1 MVTKS
6 TRRAKGS
13 GSVRER
19 SKAKWEVRYDGP
31 PDAAGKR
38 PKVYETVH
46 GSRRDA
52 ERVLRER
59 LGVVD
64 SGSYVAKSS
73 ETVAEFMGKWMSTY
87 AATNTNLRTQQG
99 YRSQIRRNINTALG
113 SIPVQNLRAPQIQA
127 LYASMRRRGLAPRSV
142 LAVHRILKEALSH
155 GVMWGDLARNPAD
168 TVTPPKVEKRTISP
182 WEVETFYKF
191 FDCAEDSQF
200 RDVYHVA
207 VLTGLRRAELCGLRW
222 TEVDL
227 DKGELRVFRTLQRI
241 TGMGLVEGEP
251 KSERSRRTF
260 ALSQLAGDVLRQV
273 RVKQMERQLALG
285 ESWQGDGHV
294 FTGANGRPIDGD
306 RLTRDF
312 GRIVQRSGLK
322 KLTLHGLR
330 HTFVA
335 LLIAGGVHPRTIA
348 DMVGHSSSSF
358 TLDVYGHLMRGVQE
372 EAASAIDRQMAR
384 GSG

>member
-1 MVTKS
+1 MT
-6 TRRAKGS
+6 TTRRRAKGT

-19 SKAKWEVRYDGP
+19 SKGKWEVRYDGP
-31 PDAAGKR
+31 PDAGGNR

-52 ERVLRER
+52 ERNLRER

-64 SGSYVAKSS
+64 SGSYVPKSA
-73 ETVAEFMGKWMSTY
+73 ETLAEFMFRWLDTY
-87 AATNTNLRTQQG
+87 AATNTNLKTQQG
-99 YRSQIRRNINTALG
+99 YRTQIRHNINTALG
-113 SIPVQNLRAPQIQA
+113 TIPLQNLRAPQIQA

-142 LAVHRILKEALSH
+142 LAAHRVLKEALSH
-155 GVMWGDLARNPAD
+155 GVIWGDLARNPAD
-168 TVTPPKVEKRTISP
+168 TVTPPKVEKTTISP
-182 WEVETFYKF
+182 WEIETFYKF
-191 FDCAEDSQF
+191 FDCAKDTQF

-207 VLTGLRRAELCGLRW
+207 VLTGLRRSELCGLRW

-227 DKGELRVFRTLQRI
+227 DNGELRALRTLQRI

-251 KSERSRRTF
+251 KSDRSRRTF
-260 ALSQLAGDVLRQV
+260 ALSQLAVEVLRQV
-273 RVKQMERQLALG
+273 RVKQMEQQLKAG
-285 ESWQGDGHV
+285 EAWQGDGHV
-294 FTGANGRPIDGD
+294 FTSANGRPIDGD
-306 RLTRDF
+306 RLSREF
-312 GRIVQRSGLK
+312 GRIVRESGLK

-330 HTFVA
+330 HTFVS

-348 DMVGHSSSSF
+348 DMVGHASSSF